1 MIGTLPFLAIMAS
14 ALLHAVWNALARS
27 HKNPGDIMVSA
38 VMASGLM
45 SIPLLLVTGLPPRAA
60 MPWLVGG
67 VVINSIGIRA
77 AMIAYTRTSY
87 GLAYPIMRAGIP
99 LLALP
104 TAILLFNEWPT
115 AGGAVGVLLISC
127 ALILLALIASRSGKA
142 ELSGVGYALLAAL
155 CGAGY
160 VTSDAMGVRLS
171 PLIWSYAGAVSLG
184 NGLVLALMM
193 RLEGRNP
200 AKLLAA
206 NSARAFFV
214 ASISTSSFFLYVWA
228 LNVTPVALAA
238 ALRETSVLFAT
249 AIAAFVL
256 KEKITTLH
264 WCAASL
270 ALAGIVSIR
279 MF

>member
-1 MIGTLPFLAIMAS
+1 MMMRAIGLGIPRHSCAASERILALS
-14 ALLHAVWNALARS
+14 VWNARS
-27 HKNPGDIMVSA
+27 S
-38 VMASGLM
+38 
-45 SIPLLLVTGLPPRAA
+45 
-60 MPWLVGG
+60 
-67 VVINSIGIRA
+67 
-77 AMIAYTRTSY
+77 
-87 GLAYPIMRAGIP
+87 
-99 LLALP
+99 
-104 TAILLFNEWPT
+104 
-115 AGGAVGVLLISC
+115 
-127 ALILLALIASRSGKA
+127 
-142 ELSGVGYALLAAL
+142 
-155 CGAGY
+155 
-160 VTSDAMGVRLS
+160 RLS
-171 PLIWSYAGAVSLG
+171 PLLWSYAGAVSLG